1 MGYPKPATAL
11 CLEAAS
17 ELNNAVLRTNLC
29 AISALQNWRFI
40 ATSGGYYNVIPF
52 NDATRAWA
60 LTSTSSADGIKIRI
74 SSNGNI
80 SSNRAQWLAVPEVT
94 SAGLLRG
101 TYIFVNRESGLCL
114 DVEGQSE
121 TPLVQLQQ
129 LTCSSSVA
137 QSFTLTTVTP

>member
-1 MGYPKPATAL
+1 MDEQEKQQWAEYARSRSIEDRNRL
-11 CLEAAS
+11 VE
-17 ELNNAVLRTNLC
+17 R
-29 AISALQNWRFI
+29 
-40 ATSGGYYNVIPF
+40 YY
-52 NDATRAWA
+52 
-60 LTSTSSADGIKIRI
+60 
-74 SSNGNI
+74 
-80 SSNRAQWLAVPEVT
+80 WLANMLAKKFYLRVAGTGPMMRASRIVT